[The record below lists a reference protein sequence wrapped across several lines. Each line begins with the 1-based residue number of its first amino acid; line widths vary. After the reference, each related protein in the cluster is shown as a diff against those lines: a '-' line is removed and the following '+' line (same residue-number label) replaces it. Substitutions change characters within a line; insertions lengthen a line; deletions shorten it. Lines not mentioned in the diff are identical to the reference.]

1 MNNAPVALVAGGS
14 RGLGW
19 LIARELLQRG
29 HTVAVCARDAAVL
42 AESTSRLATERHGPG
57 TVRGYPCDLTDP
69 TQVTDLVRR
78 VREELGPV
86 EVLVTVAGVIQVGP
100 EAATTEADFRA
111 SVDTMLWA
119 PIRLAREVLPEMRAR
134 GHGRIG
140 TITSIG
146 GVVPAPHLLPYTTAK
161 FGAVG
166 FSEGLAVELSG
177 TGVTSTTVVP
187 WLMRTGSHENA
198 WFVGDQAREYA
209 WFGPSAS
216 LPLLAMNAERAARR
230 IVDGVLRGRPM
241 VVLTPMAKVA
251 MRVHG
256 LAPATTVRA
265 LGLAARLLPSAPDSA
280 THPAARGHEAA
291 RRLGSRTVGALTAF
305 GSRGARRYQQR
316 SAQRTGGDR

>member
-1 MNNAPVALVAGGS
+1 MDTTPVALVAGGS
-14 RGLGW
+14 RGLGL
-19 LIARELLQRG
+19 LITRELLRQG
-29 HTVAVCARDAAVL
+29 YAVAVCAREETVL
-42 AESTSRLATERHGPG
+42 AESTSRLAAEGHGPG
-57 TVRGYPCDLTDP
+57 PVRGYPCDLTDP
-69 TQVTDLVRR
+69 AQVTDLVRQ
-78 VREELGPV
+78 VREDLGPV
-86 EVLVTVAGVIQVGP
+86 DVLVTVAGVIQVGP

-111 SVDTMLWA
+111 AVDAMLWA
-119 PIRLAREVLPEMRAR
+119 PVRLAREVLPEMRAR

-146 GVVPAPHLLPYTTAK
+146 GVIPTPHLLPYTTAK

-166 FSEGLAVELSG
+166 FSQGLAVELSG
-177 TGVTSTTVVP
+177 TGVTATTVVP

-198 WFVGDQAREYA
+198 WFLGDRPREYA

-256 LAPATTVRA
+256 LAPATTIRA
-265 LGLAARLLPSAPDSA
+265 LGLAGRVL
-280 THPAARGHEAA
+280 PAAPAAPPRPAVRGHEAA

-305 GSRGARRYQQR
+305 GSRAARRYQQR
-316 SAQRTGGDR
+316 VGRRAGG